1 MANNALRNELEPVIT
16 SVEIEIVS
24 NELLGSI
31 KTKVAII
38 KDDEEDQFYPNLV
51 EAISAELAE
60 ALIRHSFWL
69 GLSTLLL

>member
-1 MANNALRNELEPVIT
+1 MGLLTTNKFFLLMANNALRNELEPIIV

-38 KDDEEDQFYPNLV
+38 KDDQEDQFYPNLV
-51 EAISAELAE
+51 EMISVE
-60 ALIRHSFWL
+60 
-69 GLSTLLL
+69 

>member
-1 MANNALRNELEPVIT
+1 MEPVIT

-38 KDDEEDQFYPNLV
+38 KDDQEDQFYPTLV
-51 EAISAELAE
+51 EVIPVE
-60 ALIRHSFWL
+60 
-69 GLSTLLL
+69 